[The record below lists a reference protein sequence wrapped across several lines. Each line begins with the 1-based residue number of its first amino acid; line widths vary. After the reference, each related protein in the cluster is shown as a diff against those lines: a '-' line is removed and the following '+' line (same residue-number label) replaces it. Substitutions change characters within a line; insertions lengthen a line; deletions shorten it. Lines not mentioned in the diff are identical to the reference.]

1 MLSPVMKEIVAIKE
15 RLNDIEK
22 RQSDFAELLHSNS
35 RSDIDY
41 MAMELDVNLDQDTEE
56 E

>member
-1 MLSPVMKEIVAIKE
+1 MLSPVMREIVNIKE
-15 RLNDIEK
+15 RLNEIEK
-22 RQSDFAELLHSNS
+22 RQSDFAELLHNNS